1 MRKKGRGEIVKLGD
15 LFEKYRKN
23 LQAPEKTV
31 IIAFE
36 EVVFD
41 LLEIRIPKGKV
52 KYVPTSK
59 IISLIGGGP
68 LKSEINLH
76 KEDILNHL
84 KGRLG
89 EKSAPKDI
97 L

>member
-1 MRKKGRGEIVKLGD
+1 MRKGRGEIVKLGD

-23 LQAPEKTV
+23 LKAPEKT
-31 IIAFE
+31 IIVAFE
-36 EVVFD
+36 EVVLD
-41 LLEIRIPKGKV
+41 LFEIKIPKGKV
-52 KYVPTSK
+52 KYSPASK
-59 IISLIGGGP
+59 TISIIGGGP

-76 KEDILNHL
+76 KEEILLHM

-89 EKSAPKDI
+89 EKSAPKEI